1 MKHKISNLIK
11 ENQLIDSKVFNE
23 LSPLMKEAVKDVY
36 KIINEETDS
45 IIDRFENAVAKVA
58 KFHNINKEKF
68 DEYFDKEILEQLG
81 EK

>member
-1 MKHKISNLIK
+1 MKVSSLIK
-11 ENQLIDSKVFNE
+11 ENQLIDSKAFNE

-45 IIDRFENAVAKVA
+45 IIDRFENAVVKVA

>member
-1 MKHKISNLIK
+1 MQVSSLIK
-11 ENQLIDSKVFNE
+11 ENQLIDSKAFNE

-45 IIDRFENAVAKVA
+45 IIDIFENAVVKVA

-68 DEYFDKEILEQLG
+68 NEYFDNEIKEQLG

>member
-1 MKHKISNLIK
+1 MKVSSLIK
-11 ENQLIDSKVFNE
+11 ENQLIDSKAFSE

-45 IIDRFENAVAKVA
+45 IIDRFENAVVKVA
-58 KFHNINKEKF
+58 KFHNINKERF

>member
-1 MKHKISNLIK
+1 MKVSSLIK
-11 ENQLIDSKVFNE
+11 ENQLIDSKAFSE

-45 IIDRFENAVAKVA
+45 IIDRFENAVVKVA

-68 DEYFDKEILEQLG
+68 NEYFDNEIKEQLG
-81 EK
+81 E

>member
-1 MKHKISNLIK
+1 MKVSSLIK
-11 ENQLIDSKVFNE
+11 ENQLIDSKAFSE

-45 IIDRFENAVAKVA
+45 IINRFENAVAKVA

>member
-1 MKHKISNLIK
+1 MKVSSLIK
-11 ENQLIDSKVFNE
+11 ENQLIDSKAFSE

-68 DEYFDKEILEQLG
+68 DEYFDKEILE
-81 EK
+81 

>member
-1 MKHKISNLIK
+1 MKVSSLIK
-11 ENQLIDSKVFNE
+11 ENQLIDSKAFSE

-68 DEYFDKEILEQLG
+68 NEYFDNEIKEQLG

>member
-1 MKHKISNLIK
+1 MKVSSLIK
-11 ENQLIDSKVFNE
+11 ENQLIDSKAFSE

-45 IIDRFENAVAKVA
+45 IIDRFENAVVKVA

-68 DEYFDKEILEQLG
+68 NEYFDNEI
-81 EK
+81 K

>member
-1 MKHKISNLIK
+1 MKVSSLIK
-11 ENQLIDSKVFNE
+11 ENQLIDSKAFSE

-45 IIDRFENAVAKVA
+45 IIDRFENAVVKVA

>member
-1 MKHKISNLIK
+1 MKVSSLIK
-11 ENQLIDSKVFNE
+11 ENQLIDSKAFNE

>member
-1 MKHKISNLIK
+1 MKVSSLIK
-11 ENQLIDSKVFNE
+11 ENQLIDSKAFSE

-45 IIDRFENAVAKVA
+45 IVDRFENAVAKVA

>member
-1 MKHKISNLIK
+1 MKVSSLIK

>member
-1 MKHKISNLIK
+1 MKVSSLIK
-11 ENQLIDSKVFNE
+11 ENQLIDSKAFSE

-45 IIDRFENAVAKVA
+45 IIDRFENAVTKVA

>member
-1 MKHKISNLIK
+1 MKVSSLIK
-11 ENQLIDSKVFNE
+11 ENQLIDSKAFSE

-68 DEYFDKEILEQLG
+68 NEYFDKEILEQLG

>member
-68 DEYFDKEILEQLG
+68 NEYFDNEIKEQLG
-81 EK
+81 E

>member
-1 MKHKISNLIK
+1 MKVSSLIK
-11 ENQLIDSKVFNE
+11 ENQLIDSKAFSE

-45 IIDRFENAVAKVA
+45 IIDRFENAVVKVA

-68 DEYFDKEILEQLG
+68 NEYFDNEIKEQLG

>member
-1 MKHKISNLIK
+1 MKVSSLIK
-11 ENQLIDSKVFNE
+11 ENQLIDSKAFSE

-58 KFHNINKEKF
+58 KFHNINKERF

>member
-1 MKHKISNLIK
+1 MKVSSLIK
-11 ENQLIDSKVFNE
+11 ENQLIDSKAFNE

-36 KIINEETDS
+36 KIINKETDNV
-45 IIDRFENAVAKVA
+45 IDRFENAVTKVA

>member
-1 MKHKISNLIK
+1 MQVSSLIK
-11 ENQLIDSKVFNE
+11 ENQLIDSKAFNE

>member
-1 MKHKISNLIK
+1 MKVSSLIK
-11 ENQLIDSKVFNE
+11 ENQLIDSKAFSE

-45 IIDRFENAVAKVA
+45 ITDRFENADTTVGKS
-58 KFHNINKEKF
+58 HNTNKERF
-68 DEYFDKEILEQLG
+68 DEYFDKEIIEQLG

>member
-1 MKHKISNLIK
+1 MKVSSLIK
-11 ENQLIDSKVFNE
+11 ENQLIDSKAFSE
-23 LSPLMKEAVKDVY
+23 LSPVMKEAVKDVY

-45 IIDRFENAVAKVA
+45 IIDRFENAVAKVG
-58 KFHNINKEKF
+58 KFHNINKGRF